1 MAHCVVSEGVGLHK
15 HRRMTPEQTQGE
27 QMDLSTAGKQSKTYL
42 HHTNL
47 SVLQLNSSLIDRQE
61 HPLTPKKGMDFQ
73 DHPENPECFWII
85 WCTVQIRI
93 ITEY

>member
-15 HRRMTPEQTQGE
+15 RRRLTPEQTQGE
-27 QMDLSTAGKQSKTYL
+27 RMDLLTAGKQSKTYL

-47 SVLQLNSSLIDRQE
+47 SVLQLNSSLVDCQE

-73 DHPENPECFWII
+73 DHPNMVECFWII
-85 WCTVQIRI
+85 WCTVQI
-93 ITEY
+93 